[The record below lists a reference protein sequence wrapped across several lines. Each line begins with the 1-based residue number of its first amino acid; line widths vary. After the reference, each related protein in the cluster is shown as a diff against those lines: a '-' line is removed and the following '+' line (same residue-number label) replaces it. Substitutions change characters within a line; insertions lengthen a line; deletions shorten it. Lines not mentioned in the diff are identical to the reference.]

1 MILTLIKETFLKDGA
16 SIEYNLANGIYL
28 FFNSHIFSCQVTII
42 SIDTDINYCNICNV
56 FMPENDI
63 SKTKISYNQETKK
76 VTFDSSGA
84 MCLGQLF
91 KLSNIIPN
99 K

>member
-1 MILTLIKETFLKDGA
+1 
-16 SIEYNLANGIYL
+16 
-28 FFNSHIFSCQVTII
+28 
-42 SIDTDINYCNICNV
+42 
-56 FMPENDI
+56 MPENDI